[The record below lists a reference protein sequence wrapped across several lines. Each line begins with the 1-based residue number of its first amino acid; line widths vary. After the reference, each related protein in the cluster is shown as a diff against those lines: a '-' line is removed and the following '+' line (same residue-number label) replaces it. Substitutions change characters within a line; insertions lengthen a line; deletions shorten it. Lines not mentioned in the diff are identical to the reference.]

1 MNQDSKQENERR
13 PWPDAR
19 SFNAM
24 VRAAHLRISQVTF
37 LVPPEPHPSTPLGGL
52 AMTDRERDPDYEE
65 PEVTSEYPLAD
76 DPMWDRGEREPYDD
90 DPYQED

>member
-1 MNQDSKQENERR
+1 MFRQY
-13 PWPDAR
+13 
-19 SFNAM
+19 
-24 VRAAHLRISQVTF
+24 
-37 LVPPEPHPSTPLGGL
+37 GGL